1 VQIALSGSLSLL
13 WGMVNTLQI
22 IIQMPLV
29 NLSMPPN
36 AMLLSKSLVSMAS
49 FDFIP
54 VNSINVMA
62 IFHFKSD
69 QEEELRYI
77 EVGMETKNF
86 ILNCGTMLWAIFF
99 WFFMVLIYYLVK
111 ILSKC
116 FKKLEK
122 VKIKLGEI
130 IFFGMLVV
138 LLLESYLEVIIA
150 AFL

>member
-1 VQIALSGSLSLL
+1 
-13 WGMVNTLQI
+13 MVNTLQI

-29 NLSMPPN
+29 NLSLPPN

-54 VNSINVMA
+54 VNSINVS

-69 QEEELRYI
+69 PEEELRYI

-111 ILSKC
+111 ILSRC